1 VKPVKSNCRVYSNDS
16 WEKVQMTVSTGDGF
30 YEFNVFLPEDDFAL
44 FQILKI
50 SDEVEYH
57 QSIYFLH
64 IETVEGAKRQ
74 IDAFVESK
82 ERDF

>member
-1 VKPVKSNCRVYSNDS
+1 VEAVKSSCQVYANHS
-16 WEKVQMTVSTGDGF
+16 WKKVHKVVVTEDAF
-30 YEFNVFLPEDDFAL
+30 YEIDVYLPENDYAL

-50 SDEVEYH
+50 SDEIEYH
-57 QSIYFLH
+57 RSIYFLH

-82 ERDF
+82 ECDF